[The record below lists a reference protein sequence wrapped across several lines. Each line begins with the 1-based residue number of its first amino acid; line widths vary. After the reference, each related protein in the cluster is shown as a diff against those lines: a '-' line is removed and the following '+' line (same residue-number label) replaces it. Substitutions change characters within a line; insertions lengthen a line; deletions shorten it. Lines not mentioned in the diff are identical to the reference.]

1 MKLGGADNAF
11 DAIVNT
17 IKHTADNTT
26 LPVRRQFCQTRSV
39 LTLHDLILSLLT
51 ELFTFHTRGCVLTTG
66 CIAFVAVSPSYP
78 EREPNAR
85 GPKSSTSKT
94 LSNQTALQGFI
105 ASLDDQSVRKCLQR
119 HDSGKA
125 IDRQTLLECGDFSL
139 YAEHQRIPEQY
150 AVGHFENI
158 LKNSYSIK
166 SLRAQLQDRPD
177 YFVPT
182 VRTQ

>member
-1 MKLGGADNAF
+1 MTYASNRFGQEPF
-11 DAIVNT
+11 
-17 IKHTADNTT
+17 KHEKGQEM
-26 LPVRRQFCQTRSV
+26 RQA
-39 LTLHDLILSLLT
+39 LL
-51 ELFTFHTRGCVLTTG
+51 LGCVLTTG
-66 CIAFVAVSPSYP
+66 CIAFIAVSPSHP

-85 GPKSSTSKT
+85 GPKSSTSTT
-94 LSNQTALQGFI
+94 LFNQTALQGFI

-119 HDSGKA
+119 HHSGKP

-139 YAEHQRIPEQY
+139 YAEHQRLPEQY

-158 LKNSYSIK
+158 LKNSYSIE